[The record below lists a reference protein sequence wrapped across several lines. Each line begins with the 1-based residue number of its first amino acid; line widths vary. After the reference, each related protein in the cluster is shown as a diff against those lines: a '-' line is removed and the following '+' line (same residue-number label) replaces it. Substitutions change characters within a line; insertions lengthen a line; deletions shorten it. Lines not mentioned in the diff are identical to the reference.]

1 MARYLDFSL
10 DQGATLSQKVNY
22 IDSNK
27 ANISLAGYDVR
38 AQLRRSYYSANAVSI
53 TATVSD
59 AAEGEITLSLAA
71 NVTAGLKPGR
81 WIYDVEA
88 NTASDAS
95 VIRVVEGVVTVMPG
109 VTGQA
114 TVIVPTGT
122 TTTDI
127 AEGTNLY
134 FTSAR
139 ARDAVR
145 PSVNAVSNSTY
156 TLSMLDDGNVVYASN
171 ATIVV
176 PNVSTVNFTT
186 GTEIVVQTAGI
197 GVTLDVLNA
206 QTSIY
211 NTGNTQSGTWIIPAR
226 TRAILQKLES
236 EVWQLTGQNIVRF

>member
-27 ANISLAGYDVR
+27 ANISLAGFDVR

-95 VIRVVEGVVTVMPG
+95 VIRVDEPRGPDATGAGRTVRRRPG
-109 VTGQA
+109 A
-114 TVIVPTGT
+114 H
-122 TTTDI
+122 
-127 AEGTNLY
+127 
-134 FTSAR
+134 
-139 ARDAVR
+139 
-145 PSVNAVSNSTY
+145 
-156 TLSMLDDGNVVYASN
+156 
-171 ATIVV
+171 
-176 PNVSTVNFTT
+176 
-186 GTEIVVQTAGI
+186 
-197 GVTLDVLNA
+197 
-206 QTSIY
+206 
-211 NTGNTQSGTWIIPAR
+211 
-226 TRAILQKLES
+226 
-236 EVWQLTGQNIVRF
+236 RFRLFQ